1 MLLLLLGLLSGTLL
15 FLLLC
20 LLLRALLLLLL
31 GLLSGTQL
39 FLLLC
44 LLLRALLLLLLG
56 LLLRAL
62 LLLLLG
68 LLFGALLFQLL
79 LLFPGGWRST
89 LSTRSQII
97 WALGVAVAV
106 RTVQRQD
113 DGARRWGRSG
123 SRPWTGQNQA

>member
-1 MLLLLLGLLSGTLL
+1 ML
-15 FLLLC
+15 FLLLS
-20 LLLRALLLLLL
+20 
-31 GLLSGTQL
+31 LLSGTQL

-44 LLLRALLLLLLG
+44 LLLRALLLLLLDLLSG
-56 LLLRAL
+56 TQLFLLQCLLLCAL

-68 LLFGALLFQLL
+68 LLSGALLFLLL
-79 LLFPGGWRST
+79 LLFPGGWRSP

-113 DGARRWGRSG
+113 DGARC
-123 SRPWTGQNQA
+123 

>member
-1 MLLLLLGLLSGTLL
+1 
-15 FLLLC
+15 
-20 LLLRALLLLLL
+20 LLLLLL
-31 GLLSGTQL
+31 GLLFGTQL

-56 LLLRAL
+56 LLFGTLLFLLLRALLLLLLGLQLCAL

-89 LSTRSQII
+89 LSTRSQMI

>member
-1 MLLLLLGLLSGTLL
+1 MDGTLLLLLLGLLFGTQL

-56 LLLRAL
+56 LL
-62 LLLLLG
+62 
-68 LLFGALLFQLL
+68 FGALLFQLL

-89 LSTRSQII
+89 LSTRSQTI

-113 DGARRWGRSG
+113 DGARR
-123 SRPWTGQNQA
+123 